1 MKISW
6 NSLKVSITGARLS
19 HLVQTDSIWDH
30 GTMIEHIKTVFF
42 QVQKAKM
49 KGEAD
54 GLKKYMTLAGYEKLK
69 KQMNELPLTGKKEI
83 KNYKI
88 KEVAVIDVMPA
99 TNKHADFFTA
109 LLKGYETTDIADLNN
124 SGQVLQHDDITHEF
138 SEQWVFVRQGDWWML
153 DEMKTKKHI

>member
-19 HLVQTDSIWDH
+19 HLVQKDSIWDH

-42 QVQKAKM
+42 QLKKARM
-49 KGEAD
+49 SGD
-54 GLKKYMTLAGYEKLK
+54 VDSIRKYMTSAGYEKIK
-69 KQMNELPLTGKKEI
+69 KQMDQLLEGDRKKI
-83 KNYKI
+83 ANSKI

-109 LLKGYETTDIADLNN
+109 LLKGYGTTDIADLNN
-124 SGQVLQHDDITHEF
+124 SAQALHHDDITHEF
-138 SEQWVFVRQGDWWML
+138 SEQWFFVRQGDWWML
-153 DEMKTKKHI
+153 NEIKSKKNI